1 MESINAILSTASSWA
16 WGPAMLIL
24 LLGTGVYL
32 TIRLK
37 FLPLRNLFYAFSL
50 LWKNRKSKEEGDI
63 SPFSA
68 LMTAMAATVGTGNI
82 AGVAAALFIGGP
94 GAIFWMW
101 MTALVGM
108 ATKYGEAVLA
118 VKYREVDDQGCHV
131 GGPMYYI
138 KNGMGEKWKP
148 LAFAFAMFGTIA
160 AFGIGNMVQANAV
173 AGAMESA
180 FEINNQLTGL
190 VLMALVGLVLFGG
203 IKRIAHTATAL
214 VPIMAIMYITV
225 SLYILIMHAD
235 ALPGAL
241 ATIIESAFTGSA
253 AAGGFAGAGIILA
266 IQFGVARGVFSNEA
280 GMGTAPIAH
289 AAAKTNNPVEQ
300 GHIAMLG
307 TFIDTIILCTMTALV
322 IMVTGVWTSG
332 ETGSPLTALAFTTGL
347 DSQVGA
353 IVVAIGLAV
362 FAFTTLLGWSYY
374 GEKCAEYI
382 AGTKVITGYR
392 ILWVIA
398 VFAGAALSD
407 YFNTVLI
414 LADVLNALMAIP
426 NLIALLVLSPII
438 IKLSQEKFK

>member
-1 MESINAILSTASSWA
+1 MESINDILSTASSWA

-24 LLGTGVYL
+24 LLGTGLYL
-32 TIRLK
+32 TIRLR

-50 LWKNRKSKEEGDI
+50 LWKRRNSKEEGDI
-63 SPFSA
+63 SPFAA

-108 ATKYGEAVLA
+108 ATKYSEALLA
-118 VKYREVDDQGCHV
+118 VKYRETDEDGRHV

-148 LAFAFAMFGTIA
+148 LAVAFALFGTIA

-173 AGAMESA
+173 AGAMETA
-180 FEINNQLTGL
+180 FGFDNQATGI
-190 VLMALVGLVLFGG
+190 VLMVLVGLVMFGG

-214 VPIMAIMYITV
+214 VPIMAILYIGF
-225 SLYILIMHAD
+225 SLYILGAYID
-235 ALPGAL
+235 QLPGAL
-241 ATIIESAFTGSA
+241 VTIVESAFTGSA
-253 AAGGFAGAGIILA
+253 AAGGFAGASIILA
-266 IQFGVARGVFSNEA
+266 MQFGVARGVFSNEA

-289 AAAKTNNPVEQ
+289 AAAKTNDPVEQ

-322 IMVTGVWTSG
+322 IMVTGVWQSG

-347 DSQVGA
+347 GSDLGA
-353 IVVAIGLAV
+353 VVVAVTLAI

-374 GEKCAEYI
+374 GERCAEYL

-392 ILWVIA
+392 ILWILA
-398 VFAGAALSD
+398 VFAGAALSN

-426 NLIALLVLSPII
+426 NLIALLVLSPVI
-438 IKLSQEKFK
+438 IKLSQAKKK

>member
-1 MESINAILSTASSWA
+1 MESINTILSTASSWA

-50 LWKNRKSKEEGDI
+50 LWKSRASKEEGDI

-190 VLMALVGLVLFGG
+190 VLMVLVGLVLFGG

-214 VPIMAIMYITV
+214 VPIMAIMYIAV

-235 ALPGAL
+235 ALPGAF
-241 ATIIESAFTGSA
+241 ATIVESAFTGSA

-289 AAAKTNNPVEQ
+289 AAAKTNDPVEQ

-332 ETGSPLTALAFTTGL
+332 ETGSPLTALAFSTGL

-353 IVVAIGLAV
+353 VVVAIGLAV

-438 IKLSQEKFK
+438 IKLSQEKI

>member
-1 MESINAILSTASSWA
+1 MECINTILSTASSWA

-50 LWKNRKSKEEGDI
+50 LWKSRASKEEGDI

-180 FEINNQLTGL
+180 FEINNQVTGL
-190 VLMALVGLVLFGG
+190 VLMVLVGLVLFGG

-214 VPIMAIMYITV
+214 VPIMAVLYIAV

-235 ALPGAL
+235 ALPGAF

-347 DSQVGA
+347 DSQIGA
-353 IVVAIGLAV
+353 VVVAIGLAV

-398 VFAGAALSD
+398 VFVGAALSD